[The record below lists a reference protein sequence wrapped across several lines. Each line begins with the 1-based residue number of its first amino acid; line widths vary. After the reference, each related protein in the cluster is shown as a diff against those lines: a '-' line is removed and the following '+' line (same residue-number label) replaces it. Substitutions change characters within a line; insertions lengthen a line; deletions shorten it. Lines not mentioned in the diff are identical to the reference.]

1 MEIFGCKIKKKLFVQ
16 LLLVFLSLPLIAKDY
31 SSKFLQNKT
40 WVLSEYY
47 DILYDKDKYK
57 LIELFPDVE
66 ENYIWRD
73 ENGENYYPY
82 TWESPYFSDTVYR
95 LQFEAGVDIS
105 PEKFSPDDKIMV
117 CSIK

>member
-82 TWESPYFSDTVYR
+82 TW
-95 LQFEAGVDIS
+95 
-105 PEKFSPDDKIMV
+105 
-117 CSIK
+117 